1 MSWFQGTL
9 LKYYQDGGWVMH
21 PLLVISVASMYF
33 ILERAWVLMRAR
45 IDTHALIQQIRD
57 GLLRKRDVQACLRLC
72 EASRGP
78 VAGVLKA
85 GLLKHGAPRSEVEK
99 TIENSALHEMARLE
113 RGLGVLATS
122 ANVAPLLG
130 FFGTV
135 VGMIDSFDVLAAAG
149 LNNPGLVARGI
160 SVALITTA
168 GGLLIAI
175 PVQLAYNYFSVR
187 VSGLVREMETAAN
200 VLVETFDEM
209 ERLQP
214 QAPAP

>member
-1 MSWFQGTL
+1 MHL
-9 LKYYQDGGWVMH
+9 L
-21 PLLVISVASMYF
+21 LAISIASMYF
-33 ILERAWVLMRAR
+33 ILERAWVLTRATV
-45 IDTHALIQQIRD
+45 DTHPLIQQLRD
-57 GLLRKRDVQACLRLC
+57 GLLQKRDVQTCIRLC
-72 EASRGP
+72 ESWRGP

-85 GLLKHGAPRSEVEK
+85 GLLKHGAPRLEVEK
-99 TIENSALHEMARLE
+99 TIENAALHELARLE

-168 GGLLIAI
+168 GGLIIAI
-175 PVQLAYNYFSVR
+175 PVQLAYNYFGVK
-187 VSGLVREMETAAN
+187 VTGLVREMETAAN
-200 VLVETFDEM
+200 ILVETFDEM
-209 ERLQP
+209 ERVRP
-214 QAPAP
+214 PEPAR